1 MVSNEHPESVKLT
14 ERPKLNLK
22 PRSQLAKHLE
32 RNAERERSVTDF
44 GFLTILPYQKYHM
57 DYIPKTN
64 IFVIFFF
71 YAYIF
76 VIKMTT
82 TKILFY

>member
-1 MVSNEHPESVKLT
+1 MMK
-14 ERPKLNLK
+14 ERL
-22 PRSQLAKHLE
+22 
-32 RNAERERSVTDF
+32 VTDF

-71 YAYIF
+71 FYAYIF